1 MKLLIMVFYY
11 LMVTTGLLYSF
22 IQYANDHISKACF
35 SLVAVGILLVLNEV
49 KRNSRIV
56 TNYHRCEF
64 YSTVLP
70 DSSTPQP
77 GPAVPGPVTEDPDH
91 GANGES
97 RR

>member
-1 MKLLIMVFYY
+1 MKLLMLIFYY
-11 LMVTTGLLYSF
+11 LLVTTGLIYSF

-49 KRNSRIV
+49 KRNARIV

-64 YSTVLP
+64 YSTVFP

-77 GPAVPGPVTEDPDH
+77 GPAAPGPVTEGPDD
-91 GANGES
+91 GASGES